1 MEKNYEEQYLQIVH
15 GEFPVTYNGPE
26 QQGNSI
32 QKCSILKPIGEI
44 EYSSYSKNIR
54 EQIQNL

>member
-15 GEFPVTYNGPE
+15 GEFPSTYNGPE

-32 QKCSILKPIGEI
+32 QKYSILKPIGEI
-44 EYSSYSKNIR
+44 EYSSYSKNTH
-54 EQIQNL
+54 EQM

>member
-1 MEKNYEEQYLQIVH
+1 MEKNYEELYLQIVH
-15 GEFPVTYNGPE
+15 GEIPSTYNGPE

-44 EYSSYSKNIR
+44 EYSSYSKNTH
-54 EQIQNL
+54 EQM

>member
-15 GEFPVTYNGPE
+15 GEIPLKYDGPE

-32 QKCSILKPIGEI
+32 QKYSILKPIGEI
-44 EYSSYSKNIR
+44 EYSSYSKTVS
-54 EQIQNL
+54 EQI